1 LQPQFLYDGHNLSV
15 LARSVSTTR
24 LRRYLTIAGGDTAH
38 ALRLYM
44 WNTALS
50 ESLYGPLQGL
60 EITLRN
66 KIHECLMA
74 MFGVHWYDNP
84 RVGIQFAQRRQ
95 IDDAKN
101 TLRSQNKPL
110 EPARMVA
117 ELNFG
122 FWVGLFGRKYENNLW
137 RPHLRPLFVNIP
149 APLLRKDAHKAL
161 DEIRFLRNR
170 IAHHESILQR
180 PPQREHALILT
191 VIRSL
196 CKVTADWVAYH
207 SRFDDVYRIRPQRP
221 GS

>member
-1 LQPQFLYDGHNLSV
+1 MARLQ
-15 LARSVSTTR
+15 
-24 LRRYLTIAGGDTAH
+24 RYMTIASGDTEH

-66 KIHECLMA
+66 KIHERLMA
-74 MFGVHWYDNP
+74 TFGVHWYDNP
-84 RVGIQFAQRRQ
+84 KVGIQFAQQRQ

-110 EPARMVA
+110 EDARMVA

-122 FWVGLFGRKYENNLW
+122 FWVGLLGRKYENNLW
-137 RPHLRPLFVNIP
+137 RSHLRPLFINIP

-161 DEIRFLRNR
+161 DELRFLRNR

-180 PPQREHALILT
+180 PLQREHSLILT

-196 CKVTADWVAYH
+196 CDVTADWVACH
-207 SRFDDVYRIRPQRP
+207 SRFDAVYRTRPQRP
-221 GS
+221 GN

>member
-1 LQPQFLYDGHNLSV
+1 LQPPFQYDGHNLTI
-15 LARSVSTTR
+15 LARSVSPAR
-24 LRRYLTIAGGDTAH
+24 LQRYVTIAGGNTAQ

-66 KIHECLMA
+66 KIHERLTGA
-74 MFGVHWYDNP
+74 FGAHWYDNP
-84 RVGIQFAQRRQ
+84 KIAVQFAQERQ
-95 IDDAKN
+95 IDDAKD
-101 TLRSQNKPL
+101 TLRFQQKPI

-122 FWVGLFGRKYENNLW
+122 FWVGIFGRKYENNLW
-137 RPHLRPLFVNIP
+137 RSHLRPLFVNTP

-161 DEIRFLRNR
+161 DEIRLLRNR

-180 PPQREHALILT
+180 PLPKEHALILT
-191 VIRSL
+191 VVRWF
-196 CKVTADWVAYH
+196 CVVTADWIAHH
-207 SRFDDVYRIRPQRP
+207 SRFDDVYRARP
-221 GS
+221 